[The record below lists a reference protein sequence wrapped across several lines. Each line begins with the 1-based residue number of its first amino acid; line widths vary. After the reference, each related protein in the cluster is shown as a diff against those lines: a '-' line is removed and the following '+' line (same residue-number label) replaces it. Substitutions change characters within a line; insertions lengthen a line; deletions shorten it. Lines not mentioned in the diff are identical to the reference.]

1 MKLSE
6 IRKNDEAV
14 DMAKERVTGSNGDD
28 VAFGYNEDG
37 DEELR
42 FWPYFRHYV

>member
-1 MKLSE
+1 MNLSE
-6 IRKNDEAV
+6 IRKNDEV
-14 DMAKERVTGSNGDD
+14 VGMAKVGASCSKGDD

-42 FWPYFRHYV
+42 FWQHFRHYV